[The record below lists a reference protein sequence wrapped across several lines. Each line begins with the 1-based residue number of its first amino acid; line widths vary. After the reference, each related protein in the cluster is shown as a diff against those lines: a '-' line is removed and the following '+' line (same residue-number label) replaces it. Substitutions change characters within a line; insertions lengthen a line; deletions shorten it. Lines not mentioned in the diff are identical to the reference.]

1 MTTASESESRRI
13 VENAG
18 IPVSRWKIA
27 SNPDEALN
35 AAKEIG
41 FPAALKLNGSSI
53 AHKTEH
59 GFVKLNLKTESDI
72 LNAAKELLENEI
84 NDTNLIVTEMLSGS
98 REVIAG
104 VVRDPQ
110 FGPCVMFGF
119 GGILAEAIADVE
131 FRLAPITSYDAKDL
145 ISSLK
150 TNGLLKEFRGE
161 KALDV
166 DATIDLLIKL
176 GELAEDEQILSIDL
190 NPLIIVDGSPIAADA
205 LVELKDGTS

>member
-1 MTTASESESRRI
+1 
-13 VENAG
+13 
-18 IPVSRWKIA
+18 
-27 SNPDEALN
+27 
-35 AAKEIG
+35 
-41 FPAALKLNGSSI
+41 
-53 AHKTEH
+53 
-59 GFVKLNLKTESDI
+59 
-72 LNAAKELLENEI
+72 
-84 NDTNLIVTEMLSGS
+84 
-98 REVIAG
+98 
-104 VVRDPQ
+104 
-110 FGPCVMFGF
+110 MFGF
-119 GGILAEAIADVE
+119 GGILAQALADVE

-205 LVELKDGTS
+205 LVELKDGTP